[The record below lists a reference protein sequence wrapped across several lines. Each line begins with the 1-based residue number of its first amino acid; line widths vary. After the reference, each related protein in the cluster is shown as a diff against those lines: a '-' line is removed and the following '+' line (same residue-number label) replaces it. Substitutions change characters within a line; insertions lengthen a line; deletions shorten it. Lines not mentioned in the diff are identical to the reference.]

1 MKTLGATKWK
11 NRKSDEDKIIKVSKV
26 DDERGEEK
34 GKNLSKDD
42 MRHRYS
48 TRIASQVSD
57 RIPFSL

>member
-42 MRHRYS
+42 MRRRYS
-48 TRIASQVSD
+48 TGIASQVSD

>member
-1 MKTLGATKWK
+1 MKTLRATKWK

-48 TRIASQVSD
+48 TGIASQVSD

>member
-34 GKNLSKDD
+34 GKNLCKDD
-42 MRHRYS
+42 MRIECIQ
-48 TRIASQVSD
+48 T
-57 RIPFSL
+57 LL

>member
-1 MKTLGATKWK
+1 MFMGCSW
-11 NRKSDEDKIIKVSKV
+11 

-42 MRHRYS
+42 MRRRYS
-48 TRIASQVSD
+48 TGIASQVSD